1 MTISVPVRLLL
12 LFTAATVVACV
23 PKLGALVGAPAPAV
37 LPKTELPIGHRQLV
51 FDWELDDRDISGRG
65 EGVARVAGP
74 DSARLDLFLAGGFG
88 SGAAIL
94 IGDSLQ
100 MAGGGLPRRFIP
112 PPPLLWAA
120 FGRVAVP
127 AEHDT
132 IARVDGEL
140 LRVDIGAPPR
150 WRLTFRHDSLVRLE
164 RVRNGH
170 IAEWVE
176 RNGAAIHYRSEEA
189 RRALLLTIKRVQEV
203 PAFDAAIWGP
213 F

>member
-1 MTISVPVRLLL
+1 MAISVPARLLL
-12 LFTAATVVACV
+12 LLTGTSVVACV
-23 PKLGALVGAPAPAV
+23 PKLGALRGAPAPAV
-37 LPKTELPIGHRQLV
+37 LPKTELPVGHRQLV
-51 FDWELDDRDISGRG
+51 FDWELDDRDMSGRG
-65 EGVARVAGP
+65 EGVARIAGP

-88 SGAAIL
+88 SGAAVL

-100 MAGGGLPRRFIP
+100 MPGGGLPRRFVP
-112 PPPLLWAA
+112 PPPLMWAA
-120 FGRVAVP
+120 LGRVAVP
-127 AEHDT
+127 AERDT

-140 LRVDIGAPPR
+140 LRVDIGTPPS

-164 RVRNGH
+164 RVRNGR
-170 IAEWVE
+170 IVEWVE
-176 RNGAAIHYRSEEA
+176 RNGATVHYRSEEA